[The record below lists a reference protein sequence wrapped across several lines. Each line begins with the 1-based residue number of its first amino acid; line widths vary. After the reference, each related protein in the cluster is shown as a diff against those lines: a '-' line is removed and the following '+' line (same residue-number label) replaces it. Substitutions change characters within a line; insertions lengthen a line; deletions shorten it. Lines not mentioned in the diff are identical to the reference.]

1 MASLF
6 AGHTIKNETIQGVNE
21 LRRIEDDVLPKSKKA
36 KTSSAD
42 CWKVFTKLGAD
53 KDGNPLAKCNGCS
66 KILKGGDRNYG
77 TASLNRHMKKCTKIK
92 YADVGQVMM
101 DLQGRLKNL
110 TIDKK
115 VSRSMCATAIIAH
128 DLPYKFVEFQ
138 KIRDWMKYLN
148 PDFSPISRNTAKADV
163 DEIFKTEK
171 EALKKEL
178 ANISSRIS
186 LTSDMWTTCTSEGY
200 ICLTAHYVDSNWNL
214 KSKILNFCHM
224 PPPHT
229 GSEMSKKILDFLSY
243 ASLTLDNASANDVM
257 QAHLKRQLV
266 LQNWLLSKGEFFH
279 VRCSAHV
286 LNLIVQEGLKVIG
299 DALEKIKESV
309 KYVKG
314 SEGRMKKF
322 KECIELI
329 GGIETSAGLSYDVS
343 TRWNST
349 YLMLQ
354 SALKYRRVFASLSF
368 HDDNYKVFH
377 SEEDWKRGDKICTFL
392 LPFYETT
399 NLISR
404 TSYPTFNLYFLQIW
418 KIQCVLMA
426 SIKDEDTLIRDMAER
441 MMIKFEKYWSDYSVV
456 LTLGAVLDPRIK
468 LTSLEYMYE
477 KVDPLTSTVK
487 TNEIKQK
494 LYTLFEIYRRLH
506 TSSST
511 TSQTPSSI
519 TRGKSSSHALTK
531 KTCCQLLHAVKYYYN
546 MLQIVKYVAVKCK
559 KHDINCYMLLNV
571 VITCYKLS
579 NMLLLNDLKAH
590 KQQLATEIGKSRLGV
605 YLDEA
610 SVDLS
615 YQNFDDLNVLQWWKE
630 NCNRFKELS
639 LLARDLLGIHITT
652 VASESAF
659 SIGSIILNKYRSRLL
674 SQNVEALIC
683 TRSWLHGF
691 NSFDVV
697 GDDEDNDDGS
707 LTNSITTEASYV
719 HDVDED

>member
-1 MASLF
+1 MDSETVGNEIVDEVNVVDLE
-6 AGHTIKNETIQGVNE
+6 NETIQGVNE
-21 LRRIEDDVLPKSKKA
+21 LRRIEDDVLPKSKKV

-42 CWKVFTKLGAD
+42 CWKVFIKLGAD

-66 KILKGGDRNYG
+66 KILKGGNRNYG
-77 TASLNRHMKKCTKIK
+77 TTSLNRHMKKCTKIK
-92 YADVGQVMM
+92 YVDVGQVMI
-101 DLQGRLKNL
+101 DSQGRLKNL

-178 ANISSRIS
+178 ANIPSRIS
-186 LTSDMWTTCTSEGY
+186 LTSDMWTTYTSEGY

-214 KSKILNFCHM
+214 KK
-224 PPPHT
+224 
-229 GSEMSKKILDFLSY
+229 DF
-243 ASLTLDNASANDVM
+243 SLTLDNVSANDVM

-266 LQNWLLSKGEFFH
+266 LQNWLLSEGEFFH

-299 DALEKIKESV
+299 DALEKIRESV

-368 HDDNYKVFH
+368 HDENYKVFP
-377 SEEDWKRGDKICTFL
+377 SKEDWKRGDKICTFL
-392 LPFYETT
+392 LSFYETT
-399 NLISR
+399 NLISG
-404 TSYPTFNLYFLQIW
+404 TSYPTSNLYFLQIW

-456 LTLGAVLDPRIK
+456 LALGAVLDPRIK

-477 KVDPLTSTVK
+477 KVDPLTSTIK

-494 LYTLFEIYRRLH
+494 LYTLFEMYRRLH

-511 TSQTPSSI
+511 TYQTPSSI
-519 TRGKSSSHALTK
+519 TRGESSIHALTK
-531 KTCCQLLHAVKYYYN
+531 SLF
-546 MLQIVKYVAVKCK
+546 
-559 KHDINCYMLLNV
+559 
-571 VITCYKLS
+571 
-579 NMLLLNDLKAH
+579 NDLKAH
-590 KQQLATEIGKSRLGV
+590 KQQLATETGKSQFDV

-630 NCNRFKELS
+630 N
-639 LLARDLLGIHITT
+639 
-652 VASESAF
+652 
-659 SIGSIILNKYRSRLL
+659 
-674 SQNVEALIC
+674 
-683 TRSWLHGF
+683 
-691 NSFDVV
+691 
-697 GDDEDNDDGS
+697 
-707 LTNSITTEASYV
+707 
-719 HDVDED
+719 